1 MQSSI
6 GAWQTSKRSSHRERT
21 CELDTQKLM
30 AVVWFVVGSLAVVPE
45 PKNVLVLKDMLPSTV
60 M

>member
-1 MQSSI
+1 MTASQMLQI
-6 GAWQTSKRSSHRERT
+6 I
-21 CELDTQKLM
+21 
-30 AVVWFVVGSLAVVPE
+30 AVVWFVVGSLAVVLE

>member
-1 MQSSI
+1 
-6 GAWQTSKRSSHRERT
+6 
-21 CELDTQKLM
+21 M